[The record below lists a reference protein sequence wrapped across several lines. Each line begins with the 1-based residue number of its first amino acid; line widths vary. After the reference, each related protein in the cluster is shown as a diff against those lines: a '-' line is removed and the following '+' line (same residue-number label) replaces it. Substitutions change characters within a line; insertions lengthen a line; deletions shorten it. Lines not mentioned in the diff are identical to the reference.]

1 MIDYIKGSIAELNP
15 AYAVIDNHGIGYMM
29 NISLSTYDV
38 LARYKTDE
46 AVLLYVHEAIR
57 EDAHLLY
64 GFATK
69 REREAF
75 LLLISVS
82 GVGPNISRMVLLSM
96 SVDEFSQDIASNNVS
111 QFKTV
116 KGVGGKTAQR
126 IIVDLKDKIKLADDT
141 LLQQTGQVTGE
152 TFDEALAAL
161 VMLGFSQQASQ
172 KTLKSLFASNPAL
185 TVEQA
190 IKQALKMM

>member
-1 MIDYIKGSIAELNP
+1 MIEYIKGELVELNP
-15 AYAVIDNHGIGYMM
+15 AYAVIDNHGVGFML
-29 NISLSTYDV
+29 NISLSTFDSLSQAGKGSV
-38 LARYKTDE
+38 VK
-46 AVLLYVHEAIR
+46 LYIHEAIR

-64 GFATK
+64 GFFSK
-69 REREAF
+69 KEREAF

-82 GVGPNISRMVLLSM
+82 GVGPNIARMVLSSM
-96 SVDEFSQDIASNNVS
+96 SADDFSRAIAGNNVAL
-111 QFKTV
+111 FKAV
-116 KGVGGKTAQR
+116 KGVGAKTAQR

-141 LLQQTGQVTGE
+141 LLEKADLAAGE

-172 KTLKSLFASNPAL
+172 KALKSLFSSNPTL
-185 TVEQA
+185 NVEQA

>member
-1 MIDYIKGSIAELNP
+1 MIDDIKGSVAELNP
-15 AYAVIDNHGIGYMM
+15 AFAVIDNQGIGYMV
-29 NISLSTYDV
+29 NISLSTYDALTRV
-38 LARYKTDE
+38 GKQDVAM
-46 AVLLYVHEAIR
+46 LYIYEAIR

-69 REREAF
+69 QEREAF

-82 GVGPNISRMVLLSM
+82 GVGPNIARMVLSSM
-96 SVDEFSQDIASNNVS
+96 TVDEFSQAIADNNVAM
-111 QFKTV
+111 FKTV

-126 IIVDLKDKIKLADDT
+126 IIVDLKDKIKLADDS
-141 LLQQTGQVTGE
+141 LLHQTGQVTGE
-152 TFDEALAAL
+152 SFDEALAAL

-172 KTLKSLFASNPAL
+172 KVLKSLFSSHPGL

>member
-1 MIDYIKGSIAELNP
+1 MIDYIKGSITELNP
-15 AYAVIDNHGIGYMM
+15 AYAVIDNHGIGYML
-29 NISLSTYDV
+29 NISLSTYDS
-38 LARYKTDE
+38 LTRSSDGQA
-46 AVLLYVHEAIR
+46 LLYVYEAIR

-82 GVGPNISRMVLLSM
+82 GVGPNIARMVLSSM
-96 SVDEFSQDIASNNVS
+96 TVDEFSQAIAGNNVAL
-111 QFKTV
+111 FKTV

-126 IIVDLKDKIKLADDT
+126 IIVDLKDKIKPSGDT
-141 LLQQTGQVTGE
+141 LLQQAGNPASE
-152 TFDEALAAL
+152 SFDEALAAL

-172 KTLKSLFASNPAL
+172 KALKALFSSNPAL
-185 TVEQA
+185 SVENA

>member
-82 GVGPNISRMVLLSM
+82 GVGPNIARMVLSSM
-96 SVDEFSQDIASNNVS
+96 SVDEFSQAIASNNVS